1 MNIIIKH
8 LLNSYTINVHISD
21 TLEDIK
27 DKINKILN
35 IEPKNQILIY
45 NDRKLTENYK
55 RLVEMD
61 IKENSVILLK
71 KKKDMNMDFN
81 KLKDNN
87 SVSNKRSMP
96 NFNMSNMSMTNIMKM
111 FPKLKDEIDNYPQF
125 KAMFNNPSLQEDM
138 MNMSSNSDYMKEQMR
153 NYDVALA
160 RMENMPE
167 GFNLINSMFKD
178 TPDPTFLFDNTT
190 YKEGESISTTNSK
203 PLPGDNKKN
212 YLYEYREEMALL
224 REMGFSDSH
233 VNLKTLVNFNGDV
246 DKTIEELMKN

>member
-1 MNIIIKH
+1 MKIIIKH
-8 LLNSYTINVHISD
+8 LLSTYNINVHISD

-55 RLVEMD
+55 RLVELD
-61 IKENSVILLK
+61 IKDNAVILLK
-71 KKKDMNMDFN
+71 KKKITNMDFN
-81 KLKDNN
+81 KFKEES
-87 SVSNKRSMP
+87 SVSSKKNMP
-96 NFNMSNMSMTNIMKM
+96 NINMSNMSMTNIMKM
-111 FPKLKDEIDNYPQF
+111 FPKLKDEFDNYPQF
-125 KAMFNNPSLQEDM
+125 KAMLNNPSLQEDM

-178 TPDPTFLFDNTT
+178 TPDPTLLFDNTT
-190 YKEGESISTTNSK
+190 YKEGESINSTISK

-212 YLYEYREEMALL
+212 LLYEYREEMALL
-224 REMGFSDSH
+224 REMGFTDSRA
-233 VNLKTLVNFNGDV
+233 NLKALVNCNGDIE
-246 DKTIEELMKN
+246 KTIETLNKE